1 MDAARHTNPPA
12 VTGPFAADS
21 LQLLH
26 IALQWWQAYG
36 FAYTDLPWMVPKQY
50 TDAFRPSH
58 CRDVPT
64 LHGNFVGSGEQSF
77 LMLRDEN
84 RLPGPAPGYIGWTPC
99 LRDERLDHTHQHGFM
114 KAEWFV
120 PLDDDTDWH
129 AKLLGLLSRQ
139 SGLFYALAT
148 QVLGEPLFAVT
159 HEQVT
164 PEQIDLVINGM
175 EVGSY
180 GLRIFHEKPY
190 LFGTGL
196 ALPRFHK
203 ALGNPQS

>member
-1 MDAARHTNPPA
+1 MDVELRTDTPA

-21 LQLLH
+21 LKLLH
-26 IALQWWQAYG
+26 TALQWWQTYG

-50 TDAFRPSH
+50 TDAFRPSY

-64 LHGNFVGSGEQSF
+64 LHGYFVGSGEQSF

-114 KAEWFV
+114 KAEWYV
-120 PLDDDTDWH
+120 PLGEVAGWQV
-129 AKLLGLLSRQ
+129 KLSGLLSHQ
-139 SGLFYALAT
+139 SRLFYELAT
-148 QVLGEPLFAVT
+148 QVHGAPHVAVV
-159 HEQVT
+159 HEQVN
-164 PEQIDLVINGM
+164 PEQVDLVINGL

-180 GLRIFHEKPY
+180 GLRVFHDKPY

-203 ALGNPQS
+203 ALASTLS